1 MKPIIYK
8 KFLWILAA
16 ESFMFFI
23 FAGVSMAQNRH
34 SPESLTLSEAIQMAV
49 KQNPEIKAARF
60 QVEMMKSEVI
70 QARSGFF
77 PQIYFTETFNRTTNP
92 MWATGTKMLQG
103 NLTQADFD
111 LDKLN
116 DPDAINNFA
125 SAVSMSWSVYD
136 GGQTT
141 IGWEQ
146 AQQNHGA
153 ASLMLKR
160 AGQEVIT
167 RTAKAYVG
175 LLLAQENLVV
185 IVQTLETAKAN
196 LKMVRSRFESGFVVK
211 SEFLRANVRIAKLEQ
226 QRLEAESQV
235 KVAHAMLNATM
246 GMSTNKPLH
255 LVTPFKKCR
264 ETKGPV
270 KHWITIA
277 LSNRPDLERIRYQ
290 EDIAKKE
297 IDKSRAGHLPDLKL
311 VGNYE
316 INSED
321 FSDTENNYA
330 IGAVM
335 HINLFSGHRI
345 SAKTKA
351 AKSSLLRI
359 QEFRKGMELNVGVQ
373 VRESFLKAQSA
384 WKRIQVAKTVVDQA
398 REGLRIVKNRYNN
411 GLLTI
416 VSLLDAETAYQQ
428 VRTNHFKA
436 LHDYKVARIQLA
448 LAAGTIDK
456 NFGLKIDN

>member
-1 MKPIIYK
+1 MKSINYK
-8 KFLWILAA
+8 IFFWILATT
-16 ESFMFFI
+16 FFI
-23 FAGVSMAQNRH
+23 SLTLTVKTDAQNTD
-34 SPESLTLSEAIQMAV
+34 SPESVTLSEAIQIAME
-49 KQNPEIKAARF
+49 QNPEIKAARF
-60 QVEMMKSEVI
+60 QVEMIESEVT

-92 MWATGTKMLQG
+92 MWATGAKMLQG

-116 DPDAINNFA
+116 DPDAINNYN
-125 SAVSMSWSVYD
+125 SAVSLSWSVYN
-136 GGQTT
+136 GGQTR
-141 IGWEQ
+141 IGWKQ
-146 AQQNHGA
+146 AQQNHAA

-211 SEFLRANVRIAKLEQ
+211 SDFLRANVRIAELEQ
-226 QRLEAESQV
+226 QRLEAESHV
-235 KVAHAMLNATM
+235 KVAHAMLNAAM
-246 GMSTNKPLH
+246 GMSTDKPLH
-255 LVTPFKKCR
+255 LVTPFKKCV

-270 KHWITIA
+270 EHWITIA

-297 IDKSRAGHLPDLKL
+297 IDKSRAGHLPDLEL

-335 HINLFSGHRI
+335 HLNLFSGHRI

-351 AKSSLLRI
+351 AKSSLFRI

-373 VRESFLKAQSA
+373 ARESFLKAQSA
-384 WKRIQVAKTVVDQA
+384 WERIQVAKTAVDQA
-398 REGLRIVKNRYNN
+398 EEGLRIVRNRYNN

-428 VRTNHFKA
+428 ARTNHFKA
-436 LHDYKVARIQLA
+436 FHDYKVARIELA
-448 LAAGTIDK
+448 LAAGTIDPD
-456 NFGLKIDN
+456 FQ

>member
-1 MKPIIYK
+1 MKSINYK
-8 KFLWILAA
+8 IFLWILATT
-16 ESFMFFI
+16 FFI
-23 FAGVSMAQNRH
+23 SLTLTVKTGAQNTN
-34 SPESLTLSEAIQMAV
+34 SPESLTLSQAIKIAV
-49 KQNPEIKAARF
+49 EQNPEIKAARF
-60 QVEMMKSEVI
+60 QVEMIKSEVT

-77 PQIYFTETFNRTTNP
+77 PQVYFTETFNRTTNP
-92 MWATGTKMLQG
+92 MWATGAKMLQG

-116 DPDAINNFA
+116 DPDAINNFN
-125 SAVSMSWSVYD
+125 SAVSLSWSVYN
-136 GGQTT
+136 GGQTR
-141 IGWEQ
+141 IGWKQ
-146 AQQNHGA
+146 AQQNHAA

-167 RTAKAYVG
+167 RTAKSYVG

-211 SEFLRANVRIAKLEQ
+211 SDFLRANVRIAELEQ

-235 KVAHAMLNATM
+235 EVAQAMLNAAM
-246 GMSTNKPLH
+246 GMTRNKPLH
-255 LVTPFKKCR
+255 LVTPFEKCE
-264 ETKGPV
+264 ETKGSV
-270 KHWITIA
+270 EHWITIA
-277 LSNRPDLERIRYQ
+277 LSNRPDLERMRYQ

-297 IDKSRAGHLPDLKL
+297 IDKSRAEHFPDLEL
-311 VGNYE
+311 VGTYE

-335 HINLFSGHRI
+335 NVNLFSGHRI

-351 AKSSLLRI
+351 ARSSLLRI

-373 VRESFLKAQSA
+373 ARESFLKAKSA
-384 WKRIQVAKTVVDQA
+384 WKRIQVAKIAVDQA
-398 REGLRIVKNRYNN
+398 KEGLRIVRNRYNN

-428 VRTNHFKA
+428 ARTNHFKA
-436 LHDYKVARIQLA
+436 LHDYKVSRIQLA
-448 LAAGTIDK
+448 LAAGTIDE
-456 NFGLKIDN
+456 NFELKIYD

>member
-1 MKPIIYK
+1 MKPIFHKIS
-8 KFLWILAA
+8 LWIFAA
-16 ESFMFFI
+16 ISFTFFI
-23 FAGVSMAQNRH
+23 SAKASIAQ
-34 SPESLTLSEAIQMAV
+34 SISEPESLTLSEAIKIAV
-49 KQNPEIKAARF
+49 EQNPEIKAARF
-60 QVEMMKSEVI
+60 QVDMIKSEVA

-92 MWATGTKMLQG
+92 MWATGAKMLQG

-116 DPDAINNFA
+116 DPEAINNFT

-141 IGWEQ
+141 IGWKQ
-146 AQQNHGA
+146 AKQNHAA

-167 RTAKAYVG
+167 RTAKAYVN
-175 LLLAQENLVV
+175 LLLARENLAV
-185 IVQTLETAKAN
+185 IDQTLETAKAN

-211 SEFLRANVRIAKLEQ
+211 SDFLRANVRIADLEQ
-226 QRLEAESQV
+226 QRLEAESHV
-235 KVAHAMLNATM
+235 KVARAMLNAAM
-246 GMSTNKPLH
+246 GMPTDKPLH
-255 LVTPFKKCR
+255 LVTPFKKCA

-270 KHWITIA
+270 EHWITIA

-297 IDKSRAGHLPDLKL
+297 IDKSRAGHLPDLEL

-321 FSDTENNYA
+321 YSDTENNYA

-335 HINLFSGHRI
+335 RLNLFSGHRI

-351 AKSSLLRI
+351 AKSSFFRI
-359 QEFRKGMELNVGVQ
+359 QQFRKNMELNVGVQ
-373 VRESFLKAQSA
+373 ARESFLKAQSA
-384 WKRIQVAKTVVDQA
+384 WKRIQVAKTAVEQA
-398 REGLRIVKNRYNN
+398 EEGLRIVRNRYNN

-416 VSLLDAETAYQQ
+416 VGLLDAETAYQQ
-428 VRTNHFKA
+428 ARTSHFKA

-448 LAAGTIDK
+448 LAAGTIDSD
-456 NFGLKIDN
+456 FQ

>member
-8 KFLWILAA
+8 ISLWILTAVSSIFLTITA
-16 ESFMFFI
+16 ET
-23 FAGVSMAQNRH
+23 AAQNIPL
-34 SPESLTLSEAIQMAV
+34 PESLTLSEAIKIAV
-49 KQNPEIKAARF
+49 DQNPEIKAARF
-60 QVEMMKSEVI
+60 QVEMMKSEVT

-92 MWATGTKMLQG
+92 MWATGAKMLQG

-125 SAVSMSWSVYD
+125 YAVSMSWSVYD

-141 IGWEQ
+141 IGWKQ
-146 AQQNHGA
+146 ARQNHAA

-211 SEFLRANVRIAKLEQ
+211 SDFLRANVRIAELEQ

-235 KVAHAMLNATM
+235 KVAQAMLNASM
-246 GMSTNKPLH
+246 GMSTDKPLN
-255 LVTPFKKCR
+255 LVTPFKKCE
-264 ETKGPV
+264 ETKGSV
-270 KHWITIA
+270 EQWINIA
-277 LSNRPDLERIRYQ
+277 FSNRPDLERMRYQ
-290 EDIAKKE
+290 EDMAKKE
-297 IDKSRAGHLPDLKL
+297 IDKSRAGHLPDLDL

-335 HINLFSGHRI
+335 HLNLFSGHRI

-373 VRESFLKAQSA
+373 ARESFLKAQSA
-384 WKRIQVAKTVVDQA
+384 WKRIQVAKAAVDQA
-398 REGLRIVKNRYNN
+398 KEGLRIVRNRYNN

-416 VSLLDAETAYQQ
+416 VGLLDAEVAYQQ
-428 VRTNHFKA
+428 ARTNHFKA

-448 LAAGTIDK
+448 LAAGIIDSD
-456 NFGLKIDN
+456 FQ

>member
-8 KFLWILAA
+8 IFLWTLAA
-16 ESFMFFI
+16 VSFI
-23 FAGVSMAQNRH
+23 FLTFAGTSAAQNTPL
-34 SPESLTLSEAIQMAV
+34 PEPLTLSEAIQMAV
-49 KQNPEIKAARF
+49 EQNPRVKAARF
-60 QVEMMKSEVI
+60 QVEMVKSEVI

-92 MWATGTKMLQG
+92 MWAVGTKMNQG
-103 NLTQADFD
+103 DITQADFD
-111 LDKLN
+111 AAKLN

-125 SAVSMSWSVYD
+125 SAVSMSWLVYN
-136 GGQTT
+136 GGQTK
-141 IGWEQ
+141 IGWKQ
-146 AQQNHGA
+146 AQQNHVA

-160 AGQEVIT
+160 TGQEVIT
-167 RTAKAYVG
+167 RTAKTYVG
-175 LLLAQENLVV
+175 LLLAQKNLVV

-211 SEFLRANVRIAKLEQ
+211 SDFLRANVRIAELEQ

-235 KVAHAMLNATM
+235 KVAQAMLNASM
-246 GMSTNKPLH
+246 GITTNKPLN
-255 LVTPFKKCR
+255 LITPFKKCE

-270 KHWITIA
+270 EQWINIA
-277 LSNRPDLERIRYQ
+277 LSNRPDLERMRYQ
-290 EDIAKKE
+290 EDMAKKE
-297 IDKSRAGHLPDLKL
+297 IDKSRAGHFPDLEL

-321 FSDTENNYA
+321 FSDTEDNYT

-335 HINLFSGHRI
+335 HVNLFSGHRI

-351 AKSSLLRI
+351 ARSSLLRI

-373 VRESFLKAQSA
+373 TRESFLKAQSA
-384 WKRIQVAKTVVDQA
+384 WKRIRVAKTAVAQA
-398 REGLRIVKNRYNN
+398 EEGLRIVRNRYNN
-411 GLLTI
+411 GVLTI
-416 VSLLDAETAYQQ
+416 VALLDAEVACQQ
-428 VRTNHFKA
+428 ARTSHFKA